1 MGSLLDALGGPVKG
15 LIEGIGNAIDKIH
28 TSDEEKAKAKLALF
42 QAEAALSK
50 ELAKV
55 DAEWAKAQAQVIT
68 SEQQGSW
75 LASSWRPIL
84 MLTFTYIIA
93 HTYVLAP
100 MFSLPPVQIPE
111 SMWELLKLGVGGYI
125 IGRSGEKIVREYK
138 K

>member
-1 MGSLLDALGGPVKG
+1 MGGLVDALGGPVKG
-15 LIEGIGNAIDKIH
+15 LIEGIGGVIDKLH
-28 TSDEEKAKAKLALF
+28 TSEEEKAQAKLALF
-42 QAEAALSK
+42 QAEAELTK
-50 ELAKV
+50 ELARV

-68 SEQQGSW
+68 AEQNGSW

-100 MFSLPPVQIPE
+100 MFSLPPVEIPE
-111 SMWELLKLGVGGYI
+111 PMWELLKLGVGGYVV
-125 IGRSGEKIVREYK
+125 GRTAEKIVREYK